1 MCLQGCKPTG
11 IFFLKGHLNLICRGV
26 PCLQHWGR
34 SKILPVEI
42 HPRKTDSL
50 MMAVEKQSGGKAKVK
65 RHGEMDQYE
74 LLSTLHGT
82 SNSSEIQMLKL
93 HWLQDTLTFSTR
105 RLPRCAAAHFSI
117 CVQLP

>member
-82 SNSSEIQMLKL
+82 SNRHQMSFHTRLIQRNSAIKMIRDFL
-93 HWLQDTLTFSTR
+93 F
-105 RLPRCAAAHFSI
+105 
-117 CVQLP
+117 